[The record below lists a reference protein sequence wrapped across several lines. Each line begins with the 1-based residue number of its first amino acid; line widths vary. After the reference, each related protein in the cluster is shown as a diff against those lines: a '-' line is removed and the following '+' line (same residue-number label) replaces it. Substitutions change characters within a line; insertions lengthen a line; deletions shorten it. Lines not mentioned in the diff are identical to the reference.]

1 MEFNNA
7 PPEWENKGAEPGE
20 DLKKQGFLAGYKPPA
35 AYFNWF
41 WNKTSACIKE
51 LQEKLKGITKSDVG
65 LDKVDNKSL
74 EEILTEVTMDKANA
88 KDTSG
93 LVGAAQEN
101 VKAQQ
106 LLDELAN
113 RVATKLVEKGM
124 IANNLVTTNENMVL
138 AAPMGKALQDQITE
152 QNNNID
158 GKISGSLKKYSCT
171 TKGWYR
177 IAKFGP
183 NSNIAIIQGASGN
196 SVLFNFKSSYSSRA
210 NMSFWGLLN
219 TSNQKSNITII
230 GSEITYS
237 QITKIRHTIDENN
250 KTAYI
255 ELYYNLDTYNPF
267 TFELICPS
275 AHIDGEWELL
285 NTLEKTEETVENVSI
300 YSVADLTIKE
310 RNIVTN
316 SDITGTNVE
325 ITTETLFT
333 PEKYNRAIKN
343 NSMVFLNIAGVANI
357 NSTST
362 WTKIMTLPSV
372 CAPLTDVFGC
382 VILNGTS
389 DVIPVYIA
397 SNGYVYI
404 SPPIVLSNKGIR
416 GSLCYFIGK

>member
-152 QNNNID
+152 QNNNI
-158 GKISGSLKKYSCT
+158 GYKTSGISKKYECNSA
-171 TKGWYR
+171 GWYR

-183 NSNIAIIQGASGN
+183 NDNLNIIKGASGN
-196 SVLFNFKSSYSSRA
+196 SVFFAFKSGYSSMP

-219 TSNQKSNITII
+219 SAHIKSNITIL
-230 GSEITYS
+230 GSEITSY
-237 QITKIRHTIDENN
+237 QFTKIRHTIDLNN
-250 KTAYI
+250 KIAYI
-255 ELYYNLDTYNPF
+255 ELYYNVNSFTPF
-267 TFELICPS
+267 TFELISNS
-275 AHIDGEWELL
+275 ANSDGKWDLL
-285 NTLEKTEETVENVSI
+285 DNIEPTQENIENILV
-300 YSVADLTIKE
+300 YSSADLINKD
-310 RNIVTN
+310 RNIITN
-316 SDITGTNVE
+316 SDIQHGFV
-325 ITTETLFT
+325 TLT
-333 PEKYNRAIKN
+333 LE
-343 NSMVFLNIAGVANI
+343 AGVMSEKTVIFPVAYPN
-357 NSTST
+357 T
-362 WTKIMTLPSV
+362 
-372 CAPLTDVFGC
+372 TDLI
-382 VILNGTS
+382 VILNINQWI
-389 DVIPVYIA
+389 D
-397 SNGYVYI
+397 I
-404 SPPIVLSNKGIR
+404 SVNNIR
-416 GSLCYFIGK
+416 YAVRSISANEFVVRAYCEKALTVTFGWISYK